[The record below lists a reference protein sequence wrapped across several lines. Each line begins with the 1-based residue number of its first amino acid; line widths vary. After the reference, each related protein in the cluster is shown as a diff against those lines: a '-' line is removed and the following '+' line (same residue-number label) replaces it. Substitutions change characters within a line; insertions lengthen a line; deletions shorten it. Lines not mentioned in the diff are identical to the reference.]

1 MAIPD
6 DPTRASRGSTRPA
19 DRKRD
24 RPGAGGDGAEE
35 AAKARVARG
44 AAPIENSIRPSVR
57 RRQAPASRGSEGGQ
71 PPGPAM
77 PEAARA
83 GADST
88 GPREGPADKRSKR
101 SDPSQSHVPPEI
113 RERFVQV
120 GKHYHFPDGT
130 RAFTDRGRRLTTPSE
145 NTEVIRSLVS
155 IAQARGWGQ
164 ITVRGTERFRKE
176 AWFAARTAGLEVR
189 GYRPSEFEQAHLV
202 RTLARGEDKISPD
215 PATGQLGLGAQTSR
229 QSREAAGATKP
240 EHREAI
246 DIRDRLLV
254 GKLVDH
260 GRAAYHHDPHEPM
273 SYFVKI
279 ETSHGDRTIW
289 GVDLER
295 AFRQSL
301 TRPQVGDDI
310 GLRAVR
316 QEAVK
321 VRTHERD
328 ADGKVIGEKDLA
340 THRNQWIVEKRA
352 FFEARAEAART
363 LRDATVDSKQAVKR
377 HPELVGTYLQVH
389 AAELAARQFRDPQ
402 EQQRFVSQIR
412 SALAD
417 SVARGEPLP
426 PVRLREKASE
436 RRAGRSAS
444 PRDRESAPVRS

>member
-1 MAIPD
+1 MATPD
-6 DPTRASRGSTRPA
+6 DPSRVSRGATRPA
-19 DRKRD
+19 DRR
-24 RPGAGGDGAEE
+24 RNRSRAAQDGADEGAKIRAARE
-35 AAKARVARG
+35 AR
-44 AAPIENSIRPSVR
+44 AAENSIRPSAR
-57 RRQAPASRGSEGGQ
+57 WRKAASVRGSEGAQ
-71 PPGPAM
+71 PPGRPI
-77 PEAARA
+77 PEAVRARTDSAERQA
-83 GADST
+83 GQPDT
-88 GPREGPADKRSKR
+88 GAKPPEPAH
-101 SDPSQSHVPPEI
+101 SHIPTEI

-130 RAFTDRGRRLTTPSE
+130 RAFTDRGHRLTTPSE

-155 IAQARGWGQ
+155 IAQARGWSE
-164 ITVRGTERFRKE
+164 ISVRGTERFRKE
-176 AWFAARTAGLEVR
+176 AWFAARTAGLDVR

-202 RTLARGEDKISPD
+202 RTLARDEGKLSPD
-215 PATGQLGLGAQTSR
+215 PAAR
-229 QSREAAGATKP
+229 QPGREAEEDRRSRTAAGTTKS
-240 EHREAI
+240 ERRETT

-279 ETSHGDRTIW
+279 ETARGDRTIW

-295 AFRQSL
+295 AFKQSL
-301 TRPQVGDDI
+301 TRPQIGEDI

-321 VRTHERD
+321 VRTQERD
-328 ADGKVIGEKDLA
+328 ADGKVIAEKDLA

-363 LRDATVDSKQAVKR
+363 LRDAAVDSRQGVKR

-402 EQQRFVSQIR
+402 DQQRFVSQIR

-417 SVARGEPLP
+417 AVARGEPLP
-426 PVRLREKASE
+426 PVRLRENTPE
-436 RRAGRSAS
+436 HRAGRSAP
-444 PRDRESAPVRS
+444 PRDREPTPARG